1 MGQHPTLAKQA
12 QQQIK
17 DSQLVIIDG
26 VGKCTSIRIA
36 FGLSSLRLRYSGN
49 KKAPDDEYSLK
60 QLVLDLK
67 TIANL
72 GENILLKWA

>member
-1 MGQHPTLAKQA
+1 M
-12 QQQIK
+12 QIK
-17 DSQLVIIDG
+17 RPRG
-26 VGKCTSIRIA
+26 RA
-36 FGLSSLRLRYSGN
+36 GL
-49 KKAPDDEYSLK
+49 APDDEYSLK